1 MRRELIITEIIDN
14 ENYVLESMVLNP
26 HDCVESRIQSLFPH
40 AHRLE
45 SHGRGR
51 GALTIPTGAPY
62 PRQII
67 WSTESII

>member
-14 ENYVLESMVLNP
+14 ENYVLESMVLDP
-26 HDCVESRIQSLFPH
+26 HDSVEFIVRSLFPH

-45 SHGRGR
+45 SHGRGH
-51 GALTIPTGAPY
+51 GALTIPTGATY

-67 WSTESII
+67 WATESIT